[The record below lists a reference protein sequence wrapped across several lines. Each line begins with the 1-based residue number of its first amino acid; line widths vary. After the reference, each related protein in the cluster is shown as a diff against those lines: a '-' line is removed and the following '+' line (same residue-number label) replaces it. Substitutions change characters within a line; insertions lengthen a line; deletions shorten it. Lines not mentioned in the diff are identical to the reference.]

1 MFAVSNKRSRIQSR
15 HFLLPVIAIVAL
27 NACSTS
33 PQGRNQLSPAA
44 PVINIYSD
52 VDMRVHLATM
62 ANATCLGAECALNR
76 EFDQQVQQ
84 LGARLARLAYDA
96 HPDLIKRIGQFDF
109 VVAEKEKPGAASNAS
124 GTIVIFRGV
133 QQLHLDEE
141 ALAFLIARE
150 MGHVICGH
158 HDKNSSVKI
167 LVSVL
172 ASVLFPALN
181 LFNGS
186 AALAQATSATSATT
200 FAASSATSYLGSEVV
215 VASIKPGQLSEADA
229 VALDLLAG
237 LGWNK
242 HDVAGILVAC
252 TQVDGDD
259 TWAKDFRNSVNNVK
273 SLEGKPEATD
283 VNFKAG
289 MDGLLIADDTA
300 EETSIDEATAIDP
313 MLENTEVA
321 LNGESVQNPDE
332 EIKSA
337 DAVVEAVA
345 ETRDIA
351 ANPGRKNIQPEDT
364 QIAVEPSP
372 GFNLN
377 DSPTGGAE
385 QAKNDLKENHVP
397 EDARDATNTVATK
410 PPDSG
415 IVETAAVKNVPS
427 TDSKPDTSKAGT
439 KTLAKSDVKRPKAM
453 GMKKGVPK
461 GIKVNVKL
469 SKKSQLPGGV
479 TKITSRGSNAGKAA
493 PRAAKLEL
501 AKTTIIGKQKKIKTT
516 TVKKGSEPKLG
527 TAGIHR
533 NKKVPNHSNAK
544 SVEATSGQVKDRS
557 KTVADNKIS
566 RLPNPEES
574 D

>member
-1 MFAVSNKRSRIQSR
+1 MFAVRNNRPRVQSR

-27 NACSTS
+27 NACATS

-84 LGARLARLAYDA
+84 LGTRLARLAYDA
-96 HPDLIKRIGQFDF
+96 HPDLIKRVSQFDF
-109 VVAEKEKPGAASNAS
+109 VVAEKEKPGTASNAS
-124 GTIVIFRGV
+124 GKIVIFRGV

-186 AALAQATSATSATT
+186 AALAQATSATTSATT

-215 VASIKPGQLSEADA
+215 VASIKPGQLSEADT

-242 HDVAGILVAC
+242 RDVAGILEVC

-259 TWAKDFRNSVNNVK
+259 TWSKDFRNSVSNVK
-273 SLEGKPEATD
+273 ALEGKSEVAA
-283 VNFKAG
+283 VNLKAG
-289 MDGLLIADDTA
+289 MDGLLIADDA
-300 EETSIDEATAIDP
+300 AGETSTDEATAIDP
-313 MLENTEVA
+313 MVENTEVA
-321 LNGESVQNPDE
+321 LNGESGQNPGE
-332 EIKSA
+332 GIESA
-337 DAVVEAVA
+337 DTVVEAVA
-345 ETRDIA
+345 ETSDIA
-351 ANPGRKNIQPEDT
+351 ANPSRENIQPENT
-364 QIAVEPSP
+364 KIAAESSP

-377 DSPTGGAE
+377 DSHTDGAE
-385 QAKNDLKENHVP
+385 KAKNDLKENHAP
-397 EDARDATNTVATK
+397 ENARDTAHTVATITTN
-410 PPDSG
+410 SG
-415 IVETAAVKNVPS
+415 NVKVAAVKKATSGGSKQAVSKTS
-427 TDSKPDTSKAGT
+427 TQVMAKNDVESLKAKGT
-439 KTLAKSDVKRPKAM
+439 KKQT
-453 GMKKGVPK
+453 PK
-461 GIKVNVKL
+461 GIKASAKL
-469 SKKSQLPGGV
+469 AKKPQLPGGV
-479 TKITSRGSNAGKAA
+479 TKITSRGSNVGKVVT
-493 PRAAKLEL
+493 RAAKSEPP
-501 AKTTIIGKQKKIKTT
+501 KTTVARKQENIKTAQ
-516 TVKKGSEPKLG
+516 VRKGPESESG
-527 TAGIHR
+527 TDGIR
-533 NKKVPNHSNAK
+533 KDKKVSSRSNAK
-544 SVEATSGQVKDRS
+544 PVEATSGQAKDRTITAANKKS
-557 KTVADNKIS
+557 K
-566 RLPNPEES
+566 LPNPEEN